1 MSRREEYEKRAEE
14 LLAPIVELN
23 GFELVDVEYVKE
35 AGNWYLRGYIDKP
48 GGITVNDCETVSRA
62 FSDKLDEN
70 DFIEDSYIMEI
81 SSPGLDRPLKKD
93 KDFERNMG
101 KLVEIRTYRPIE
113 KQKEFC
119 GILTAYDSNSV
130 TIDEDGTERVF
141 DKKDTALIR
150 LVLKD
155 CKILRG
161 YHPGVLRC
169 FSKRFI
175 VFDHFTANAQPL
187 LILGKLFI
195 VLYQFLLPC
204 FDSKISLCKGDDLL
218 GRIAVHGY
226 QITSVAGKLVTSQFS
241 VCS

>member
-101 KLVEIRTYRPIE
+101 TLVEIRTYRPIE

-150 LVLKD
+150 LA
-155 CKILRG
+155 IE
-161 YHPGVLRC
+161 
-169 FSKRFI
+169 F
-175 VFDHFTANAQPL
+175 
-187 LILGKLFI
+187 
-195 VLYQFLLPC
+195 
-204 FDSKISLCKGDDLL
+204 
-218 GRIAVHGY
+218 
-226 QITSVAGKLVTSQFS
+226 
-241 VCS
+241 